1 MYAYTH
7 SISIAWNFPP
17 WEPHGRKAS
26 RQITEEAESG
36 IFLLRGPRCSTRG
49 RVAGRTVTGVRC
61 SGLNLL
67 GWVRHRSCDRPQ
79 QVFDQ
84 GTECCSNLSKNYTRQ
99 TLQPLHS
106 IWCPDDAPLTDNNHS
121 DLRNYF
127 YLILLTFFLQKKNPY
142 QIHSIDIIKDFVQL
156 LSIPSSYESWFQ
168 NPRLYCSNL
177 LRKSLIRLHCTV
189 LPLSVHIYISCQSF
203 ALLLLDNFW
212 DIFLIASSSQIWLA
226 PHPIHLPFL
235 ITFLSMQFLIIGYF
249 QFLFV
254 NCYMTVCCGVQ
265 LFCHNK
271 DTYLEVYNIFLFSPS

>member
-1 MYAYTH
+1 MPLDKQNSSEYIWLCPGIKNQQPNETLRMSLPRQKKPQTPVGILTFPGRIQNNQETKKWKQYLYAYTH

-26 RQITEEAESG
+26 RQIREEAESG

-106 IWCPDDAPLTDNNHS
+106 IWCPDDAPLTGNNHS

-127 YLILLTFFLQKKNPY
+127 YLILLTFFLQKKKP
-142 QIHSIDIIKDFVQL
+142 
-156 LSIPSSYESWFQ
+156 
-168 NPRLYCSNL
+168 
-177 LRKSLIRLHCTV
+177 
-189 LPLSVHIYISCQSF
+189 LPNTQH
-203 ALLLLDNFW
+203 W
-212 DIFLIASSSQIWLA
+212 
-226 PHPIHLPFL
+226 
-235 ITFLSMQFLIIGYF
+235 
-249 QFLFV
+249 
-254 NCYMTVCCGVQ
+254 
-265 LFCHNK
+265 HN
-271 DTYLEVYNIFLFSPS
+271 